1 MSDSDRYCCKSVV
14 VEVCTCKDVSLEVDV
29 VGITS
34 TFFCL
39 KNMEPSSTEGG
50 AEETLPKNHPP
61 SLVSAEIK

>member
-1 MSDSDRYCCKSVV
+1 M
-14 VEVCTCKDVSLEVDV
+14 SLEVDV

-34 TFFCL
+34 TFFFL